1 VLDKNPE
8 RVLDNNLANI
18 KKEFEKNLPNIL
30 LFSEPFE
37 KNLFL
42 DKLITSIENSII
54 FIDIDLLYTGY
65 VKSGMIKKKDN
76 VELYQ
81 PNKENWGKDLSKI
94 INKISKNKFFV
105 IIDSFNRIYNMFDEL
120 ESAIFIN
127 SCIMLLS
134 SLGRKTNSSVIVTAM
149 ARKNENKE
157 WILSPG
163 GKQIIKSSKTGIY
176 LLKKTNESFIIST
189 IGNKNKNF
197 IIQK

>member
-176 LLKKTNESFIIST
+176 LLKKTNEGFIIST

>member
-1 VLDKNPE
+1 MLDKNPE

>member
-8 RVLDNNLANI
+8 RVLDNNLSHI

-42 DKLITSIENSII
+42 DKLITSVENSII

-81 PNKENWGKDLSKI
+81 PNRENWEKDLSEI

-163 GKQIIKSSKTGIY
+163 GKQIIKSDKTGIY
-176 LLKKTNESFIIST
+176 LLKKTDEGSIIST

>member
-176 LLKKTNESFIIST
+176 LLEKTNEGFIIST
-189 IGNKNKNF
+189 IENKNKNF

>member
-1 VLDKNPE
+1 MLDKNPE

-42 DKLITSIENSII
+42 DKLITSIENSVI

-81 PNKENWGKDLSKI
+81 PNKENWEKDLSKI

-176 LLKKTNESFIIST
+176 LLKKTNEGFIIST
-189 IGNKNKNF
+189 IENKNKNF

>member
-1 VLDKNPE
+1 MDKNPE

-81 PNKENWGKDLSKI
+81 PNKENWEKDLSKI

-176 LLKKTNESFIIST
+176 LLEKTNEGFIIST
-189 IGNKNKNF
+189 IENKNKNF

>member
-1 VLDKNPE
+1 MDKNPE

-176 LLKKTNESFIIST
+176 LLKKTNEGFIIST
-189 IGNKNKNF
+189 IENKNKNF

>member
-176 LLKKTNESFIIST
+176 LLEKTNESFIIST

>member
-1 VLDKNPE
+1 LDKNPE

-81 PNKENWGKDLSKI
+81 PNKENWEKDLSKI

-176 LLKKTNESFIIST
+176 LLKKTNEGFIIST
-189 IGNKNKNF
+189 IENKNKNF

>member
-81 PNKENWGKDLSKI
+81 PNKENWEKDLSKI

-176 LLKKTNESFIIST
+176 LLKKTNEGFIIST

>member
-1 VLDKNPE
+1 LDKNPE

-81 PNKENWGKDLSKI
+81 PNKENWEKDLSKI

>member
-1 VLDKNPE
+1 MDKNPE

-176 LLKKTNESFIIST
+176 LLEKTNEGFIIST
-189 IGNKNKNF
+189 IENKNKNF